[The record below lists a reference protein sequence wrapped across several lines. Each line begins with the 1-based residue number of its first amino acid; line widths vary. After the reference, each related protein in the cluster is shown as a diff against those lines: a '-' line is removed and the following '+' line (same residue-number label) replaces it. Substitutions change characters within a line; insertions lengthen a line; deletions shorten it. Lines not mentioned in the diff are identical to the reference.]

1 MIDRLC
7 DRHPGLTA
15 NVTLMSRPIT
25 VEIRE
30 LRERNVDLII
40 GRGASVI
47 PEDDL
52 NSDIL
57 FEESFIVVAGVRGPR
72 ARRRKLG
79 LARLLD
85 EKWIPCPPKEAP
97 GTVIQQA
104 FSDRGL
110 RVPERASPPCPITY
124 ATCCC

>member
-1 MIDRLC
+1 
-7 DRHPGLTA
+7 
-15 NVTLMSRPIT
+15 MSRPIT
-25 VEIRE
+25 IEIRE
-30 LRERNVDLII
+30 LRERHVDLIV

-52 NSDIL
+52 KSDIL

-79 LARLLD
+79 LAGFLD
-85 EKWIPCPPKEAP
+85 EKRILYPPEEAP
-97 GTVIQQA
+97 GTVIRQA
-104 FSDRGL
+104 FSDCGL
-110 RVPERASPPCPITY
+110 QVPERASSRCPITC

>member
-57 FEESFIVVAGVRGPR
+57 F
-72 ARRRKLG
+72 
-79 LARLLD
+79 
-85 EKWIPCPPKEAP
+85 
-97 GTVIQQA
+97 
-104 FSDRGL
+104 
-110 RVPERASPPCPITY
+110 
-124 ATCCC
+124 